1 MSGESKIPTTLPA
14 KQAKFMAFIDYY
26 HQQLVDNNIITER
39 DSLDKFSKLFSEDIT
54 EQISFCNSF
63 SDYEQTY
70 VKQYKEKTKKN
81 KVIQKQ
87 LQKKQLQQ
95 DKLFLKS
102 YNQLKDPKKWTAF
115 LKLHTQQL
123 IPLLSQEQLTQDLR
137 TQNPH
142 LLLPLH
148 PHNNHHNHPLYLLL
162 TQQTPTPQ
170 SNTPPIPLPQLQ
182 QQLHPKSLKTDE
194 TVIKTEK
201 LDEEINQ
208 LKDVKILQMGDIKY
222 LIDNED
228 KVYDFE
234 THKYI
239 NKLSEMQH

>member
-1 MSGESKIPTTLPA
+1 MI
-14 KQAKFMAFIDYY
+14 I
-26 HQQLVDNNIITER
+26 IITER

-170 SNTPPIPLPQLQ
+170 SNTPLLLQ
-182 QQLHPKSLKTDE
+182 QQQQLLPQQLPHPKSLKTDE

>member
-142 LLLPLH
+142 LLLPLNKNN
-148 PHNNHHNHPLYLLL
+148 NNHHNHPLYLLL

-170 SNTPPIPLPQLQ
+170 SNTPLLLQ
-182 QQLHPKSLKTDE
+182 QQQQQLPQQLPHPKINISKTKDDN
-194 TVIKTEK
+194 TEASSMTK
-201 LDEEINQ
+201 LVAEILASN
-208 LKDVKILQMGDIKY
+208 D
-222 LIDNED
+222 
-228 KVYDFE
+228 
-234 THKYI
+234 
-239 NKLSEMQH
+239 